1 MFIVEKLEEIIDN
14 SSPQKKDKEN
24 KAHNLHSQIF

>member
-14 SSPQKKDKEN
+14 SSPQKKDKR
-24 KAHNLHSQIF
+24 KPVISIPKFF

>member
-14 SSPQKKDKEN
+14 SSPQKKDKR
-24 KAHNLHSQIF
+24 KPIISIYFFQ